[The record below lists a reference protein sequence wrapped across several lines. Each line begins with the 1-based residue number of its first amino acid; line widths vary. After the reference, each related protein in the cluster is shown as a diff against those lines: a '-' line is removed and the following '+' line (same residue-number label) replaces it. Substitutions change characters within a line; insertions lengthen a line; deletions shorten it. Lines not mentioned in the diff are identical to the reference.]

1 MRKIFH
7 LAGTTG
13 ALAGLLLSSTFHA
26 HAIGIR
32 SDGKYSGGFANFY
45 DQANSYANVANIM
58 KFEGGSFSNSCTATL
73 INSRTIVTAAH
84 CLVSDS
90 NPDTNESLQINGKEG
105 FGVSFRP
112 DSSKAGKTQDQGISE
127 FQNNEDESLIS
138 GFVVNPNYGKPP
150 QAGGR
155 TSEVYD
161 IAIISLDKPILG
173 IEPTKILTE
182 LPKVGEEIF
191 LVGYGTAGAINVDV
205 SGTGSDRELTLTDDK
220 RRVAGNYLE
229 HTGPLTQEIIDNIA
243 KANPQWAEF
252 AKNFKEGVPIL
263 AFDADD
269 PANPRDHLSLEA
281 EPNDKVHAEEG
292 GTASG
297 DSGGPMFVVRDG
309 VRYLVGM
316 SNSGGPRTADGY
328 DGSYG
333 NLVFHASIAANMDW
347 LLKNDPLKE
356 VTAKAGKGNW
366 SDLSSWNSV
375 NTINGQQVLRP
386 ENTTTTQC
394 NPGEKGECKHSTY
407 FNVTLD
413 QATDLSLDVDTT
425 IDGLTLSN
433 ANSVLRLQDNRVLDA
448 KAKTEIRSGRI
459 ALGEDSE
466 LNSNLDIFSGGTLS
480 GRGEVEGTVRILGA
494 VAPGADTTSPS
505 AILMTGKVS
514 FLDGSRLQVA
524 MDKTGKTDFIGVD
537 GQVDLSGGILE
548 VTPSDD
554 LDDQQHVSEVVKT
567 NSQVIQGMFKS
578 VKSTSA
584 FFAATAAKTN
594 SDQSVEVTV
603 QRDLDGATRQTK
615 EKTVMSLLKKG
626 LGDND
631 PRMKEL
637 FQLIRNTSSENLDK
651 ALKTLKGDVYSQNGN
666 AIQGSMNAI
675 SNVLG
680 QLRNGTGVSSGTSAH
695 QSQASSFVRSYAK
708 EEEKS
713 EANEALEAFMGEDD
727 DIVVSKGFWSV
738 WGKFLAGVG
747 RYDGQ
752 NGAADTTSNTF
763 GFLGGG
769 FYTFAD
775 DSVLGAYG
783 GYTETSTSQSGNS
796 VKVAGI
802 SVGLNG
808 ETSLGDFVL
817 GGHVQ
822 YSNQAFDANRSVI
835 LGGQTKIANGR
846 YDAHI
851 FSAAAEVSRSV
862 DLFRHF
868 EVIPFAGL
876 EAHHARIDGFTE
888 SGASAANLTVNS
900 SQKTSVYSDIG
911 VRFEKT
917 WEQGGFRFTPQLA
930 LGWRAELTNP
940 DSTLTANLAGQNLD
954 IKSDGQSRHALTV
967 GLGLSA
973 AMDQGPTFEA
983 RYDGRLSSTFQDHQG
998 SLRLTLPFD

>member
-1 MRKIFH
+1 
-7 LAGTTG
+7 
-13 ALAGLLLSSTFHA
+13 
-26 HAIGIR
+26 
-32 SDGKYSGGFANFY
+32 
-45 DQANSYANVANIM
+45 
-58 KFEGGSFSNSCTATL
+58 
-73 INSRTIVTAAH
+73 
-84 CLVSDS
+84 
-90 NPDTNESLQINGKEG
+90 
-105 FGVSFRP
+105 
-112 DSSKAGKTQDQGISE
+112 
-127 FQNNEDESLIS
+127 
-138 GFVVNPNYGKPP
+138 
-150 QAGGR
+150 
-155 TSEVYD
+155 
-161 IAIISLDKPILG
+161 
-173 IEPTKILTE
+173 
-182 LPKVGEEIF
+182 
-191 LVGYGTAGAINVDV
+191 
-205 SGTGSDRELTLTDDK
+205 
-220 RRVAGNYLE
+220 
-229 HTGPLTQEIIDNIA
+229 
-243 KANPQWAEF
+243 
-252 AKNFKEGVPIL
+252 
-263 AFDADD
+263 
-269 PANPRDHLSLEA
+269 
-281 EPNDKVHAEEG
+281 
-292 GTASG
+292 
-297 DSGGPMFVVRDG
+297 
-309 VRYLVGM
+309 
-316 SNSGGPRTADGY
+316 
-328 DGSYG
+328 
-333 NLVFHASIAANMDW
+333 
-347 LLKNDPLKE
+347 
-356 VTAKAGKGNW
+356 
-366 SDLSSWNSV
+366 
-375 NTINGQQVLRP
+375 
-386 ENTTTTQC
+386 
-394 NPGEKGECKHSTY
+394 
-407 FNVTLD
+407 
-413 QATDLSLDVDTT
+413 
-425 IDGLTLSN
+425 
-433 ANSVLRLQDNRVLDA
+433 
-448 KAKTEIRSGRI
+448 
-459 ALGEDSE
+459 
-466 LNSNLDIFSGGTLS
+466 
-480 GRGEVEGTVRILGA
+480 
-494 VAPGADTTSPS
+494 
-505 AILMTGKVS
+505 
-514 FLDGSRLQVA
+514 
-524 MDKTGKTDFIGVD
+524 
-537 GQVDLSGGILE
+537 